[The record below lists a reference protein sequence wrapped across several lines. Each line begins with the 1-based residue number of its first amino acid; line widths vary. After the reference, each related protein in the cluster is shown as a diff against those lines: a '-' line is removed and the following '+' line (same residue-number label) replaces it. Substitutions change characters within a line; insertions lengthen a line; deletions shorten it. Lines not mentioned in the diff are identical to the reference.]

1 MMSAKNRDYLKF
13 PRLLKLRIIKNRVVK
28 IEGSVFHIKYS
39 LYLLVPFEV
48 NTEF

>member
-1 MMSAKNRDYLKF
+1 MMSAKNGDLKI
-13 PRLLKLRIIKNRVVK
+13 PRLLKFRVIKIRVFK
-28 IEGSVFHIKYS
+28 IEGSLFHIKYC